1 MFGIGFTEI
10 IIIAIIALLVV
21 GPDKLPEAATKLGRF
36 IWDLRRAWD
45 DVRDSV
51 RTEMMTVKQPF
62 DEIRKAG
69 DQARDAIRK
78 EARNLADQTTGTLK
92 KEAAAAKEAIAK
104 TPEKAPESP
113 APAPA
118 PAAEA
123 APVAEQA
130 AEPVATGPQPYRRQ
144 PPPPAGITYLDLD
157 GNPVEPPAE
166 S

>member
-10 IIIAIIALLVV
+10 IIIGIIALLVV

-51 RTEMMTVKQPF
+51 RTEIMTVKQPF

-78 EARNLADQTTGTLK
+78 EARDLRDQTAGVLK
-92 KEAAAAKEAIAK
+92 KEATAAKDALAK
-104 TPEKAPESP
+104 PAAQDPET
-113 APAPA
+113 APAAPVPAASEPAA
-118 PAAEA
+118 PAAETVA
-123 APVAEQA
+123 A
-130 AEPVATGPQPYRRQ
+130 GPQPYRRQ
-144 PPPPAGITYLDLD
+144 PPPPAGVTYFDLD